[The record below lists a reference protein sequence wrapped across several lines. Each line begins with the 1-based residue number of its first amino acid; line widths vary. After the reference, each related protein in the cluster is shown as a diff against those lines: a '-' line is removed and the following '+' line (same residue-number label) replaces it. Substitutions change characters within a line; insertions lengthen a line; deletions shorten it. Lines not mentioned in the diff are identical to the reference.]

1 MNTKKLT
8 RNIVIAMVLDILVGW
23 LCHEVAID
31 AAMA

>member
-8 RNIVIAMVLDILVGW
+8 RNIVIAMILGILVGW